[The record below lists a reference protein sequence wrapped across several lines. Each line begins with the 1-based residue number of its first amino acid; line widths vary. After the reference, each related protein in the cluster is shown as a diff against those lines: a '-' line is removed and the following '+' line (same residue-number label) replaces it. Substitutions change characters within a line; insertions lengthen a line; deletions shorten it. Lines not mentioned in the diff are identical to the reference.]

1 MTGHQVGSYA
11 TSIDVFFTLA
21 GCKSETKK
29 ISLSLF
35 QWLQATNSFHKDTY
49 DDMIIETDDHLGDVQ
64 IVGVGLK
71 DDIFSKIKA
80 RVINCHWYVNYI
92 SITDFQ
98 EDNEVESRFPCYHW
112 LGYDNKELTV
122 PAKICKWILTFYNR
136 Y

>member
-1 MTGHQVGSYA
+1 MTGHQAGSNA

-35 QWLQATNSFHKDTY
+35 QWLQATDSFHKDTH

-64 IVGVGLK
+64 IVGVGLR
-71 DDIFSKIKA
+71 DDLIAKLKA
-80 RVINCHWYVNYI
+80 YVLNCHWYVNYI
-92 SITDFQ
+92 SIIDFQ
-98 EDNEVESRFPCYHW
+98 DNEVESHFPCYHW
-112 LGYDNKELTV
+112 LGYDNKELTAS
-122 PAKICKWILTFYNR
+122 AKTCKWILTLYNR